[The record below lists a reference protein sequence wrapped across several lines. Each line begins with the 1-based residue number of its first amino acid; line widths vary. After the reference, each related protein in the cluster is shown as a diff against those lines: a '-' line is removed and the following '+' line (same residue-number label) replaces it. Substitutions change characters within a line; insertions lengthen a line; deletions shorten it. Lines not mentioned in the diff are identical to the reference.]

1 MQQSCIS
8 LHWRYY
14 MGRKVY
20 SFDCYDTI
28 RACNVNGKDPAV
40 MVDVAKITED
50 VYDKHVFSGYIV
62 GLDDGE
68 RKQLLV
74 IIKEGCIMMG
84 NVLRLIRE
92 SFKVLAYDLEND
104 EYGEYEYSEKGG
116 GRDMGIYHFS
126 DGTIESHFTG
136 ESRSH
141 FTPPIWLQSM

>member
-74 IIKEGCIMMG
+74 IIKEGIDYTK
-84 NVLRLIRE
+84 
-92 SFKVLAYDLEND
+92 SFQVLAYDLQSRNWSKVKDFGTKTLFVGHTSSFWVED
-104 EYGEYEYSEKGG
+104 TTGVIKG
-116 GRDMGIYHFS
+116 DS
-126 DGTIESHFTG
+126 LSHV
-136 ESRSH
+136 
-141 FTPPIWLQSM
+141 TPPIWLQSM